1 MSFTV
6 GENVGAY
13 RIVAQ
18 LGQGGMATVY
28 KAYHAALDRY
38 VALKVM
44 HPAFK
49 QDPDFVQRFNREAR
63 IVARLEHPDIV
74 PVYDFAEHRGL
85 AYLVM
90 LFVDGE
96 TLKARLQRGPLQP
109 AQIIKVAQEAG
120 AALSYAHRQGVLHR
134 DIKPSNF
141 ILCKNPD
148 DPDAM
153 DIYLT
158 DFGLAR
164 IAEMGESTLS
174 RDVMLGTPQYI
185 SPEQAKGVQ
194 DLDARTDI
202 YSLGVV
208 LFEIATGQ
216 VPFSADTPYSIIH
229 DHIFTPLPMPSEIN
243 PNVPEGVERV
253 LLKALSKEREDRY
266 PDVDSF
272 VGAFVDAVNSISPA
286 DAGDAEPAQKTPAQ
300 EKPFSDPEL
309 GPREAPSL
317 AAADRTQQPKLGRPD
332 KKGKR
337 RWPLVLA
344 GIGLLVCVCSTALF
358 CLLSSSGY

>member
-1 MSFTV
+1 
-6 GENVGAY
+6 
-13 RIVAQ
+13 
-18 LGQGGMATVY
+18 MATVF

-44 HPAFK
+44 HPAFSH
-49 QDPDFVQRFNREAR
+49 DPDFVQRFNREAR

-90 LFVDGE
+90 RFVDGE
-96 TLKARLQRGPLQP
+96 TLKARLQRGPLRP
-109 AQIIKVAQEAG
+109 TQIIQVAREAG
-120 AALSYAHRQGVLHR
+120 SALGYAHRQGVLHR

-141 ILCKNPD
+141 MLCDHSD
-148 DPDAM
+148 DPEAM

-194 DLDARTDI
+194 DLDARTDV

-208 LFEIATGQ
+208 LFEITTGQ
-216 VPFSADTPYSIIH
+216 VPYSADTPYSIIH

-253 LLKALSKEREDRY
+253 LLKALAKDREDRFAE
-266 PDVDSF
+266 VDSF
-272 VGAFVDAVNSISPA
+272 VGSFIDAIESATSADLRSAPRDRSAPDRVKPVVITKEEAKKSTADHRPPA
-286 DAGDAEPAQKTPAQ
+286 E
-300 EKPFSDPEL
+300 S
-309 GPREAPSL
+309 RERRKS
-317 AAADRTQQPKLGRPD
+317 
-332 KKGKR
+332 
-337 RWPLVLA
+337 RWPLIVGAIVL
-344 GIGLLVCVCSTALF
+344 LTCLCSTAAF
-358 CLLSSSGY
+358 CLMSSGY

>member
-1 MSFTV
+1 MTFTV

-13 RIVAQ
+13 QVVSQ
-18 LGQGGMATVY
+18 LGQGGMATVF

-44 HPAFK
+44 HPAFSH
-49 QDPDFVQRFNREAR
+49 DPDFVQRFNREAR

-74 PVYDFAEHRGL
+74 PVYDYAEHRGL
-85 AYLVM
+85 AFLVM
-90 LFVDGE
+90 RFVDGE
-96 TLKARLQRGPLQP
+96 TLKARLQRGPLSP
-109 AQIIKVAQEAG
+109 PQIIQVAREAG
-120 AALSYAHRQGVLHR
+120 AALGYAHKQGVLHR

-141 ILCKNPD
+141 MLCLHDD
-148 DPDAM
+148 DPDVM

-194 DLDARTDI
+194 DLDARTDV

-208 LFEIATGQ
+208 LFEITTGQ
-216 VPFSADTPYSIIH
+216 VPFSADTPYSVIH

-266 PDVDSF
+266 ADIDTF
-272 VGAFVDAVNSISPA
+272 VGAFIDAVESATSADLRSTREDHTTPDRIKPLVIPKEIPKAAPPEPPVVYDSPP
-286 DAGDAEPAQKTPAQ
+286 DY
-300 EKPFSDPEL
+300 
-309 GPREAPSL
+309 R
-317 AAADRTQQPKLGRPD
+317 GRR
-332 KKGKR
+332 KKS
-337 RWPLVLA
+337 RWPLIVAAIVL
-344 GIGLLVCVCSTALF
+344 LTCLCSTAAF
-358 CLLSSSGY
+358 CLWSSG